1 MHTYPHTH
9 IQKVRQRMI
18 EANQVKQDKNK
29 RKQTNKQI
37 NEDSE
42 EVLQIRTLCCSYETS
57 KRNGNGIILQKLCVA
72 SLLLRL
78 LFDGLDV
85 HGEFALEG
93 NVEILIIIMK
103 EKKCSELSIE
113 ESSEC
118 AEKSLREKETER
130 VNHSV

>member
-1 MHTYPHTH
+1 MKIPISKVNNYQDFRILAQCTRTHTH

-72 SLLLRL
+72 SLL
-78 LFDGLDV
+78 
-85 HGEFALEG
+85 
-93 NVEILIIIMK
+93 
-103 EKKCSELSIE
+103 
-113 ESSEC
+113 
-118 AEKSLREKETER
+118 
-130 VNHSV
+130 

>member
-1 MHTYPHTH
+1 M
-9 IQKVRQRMI
+9 
-18 EANQVKQDKNK
+18 
-29 RKQTNKQI
+29 
-37 NEDSE
+37 
-42 EVLQIRTLCCSYETS
+42 
-57 KRNGNGIILQKLCVA
+57 CVA